1 VDAAARA
8 PLYGHAR
15 RRHTASNVRGSND
28 IATIQSLFR
37 FPTKGGFPMTHM
49 LKTILLTGTA
59 LAMLTAAPARSVE
72 AVNGISPN
80 GISPN
85 GLNPNG
91 LNPNGLRPNG
101 TNPNRLS
108 PNGFAGS
115 EHAANSA
122 GEIGRVIAVELPR

>member
-1 VDAAARA
+1 
-8 PLYGHAR
+8 
-15 RRHTASNVRGSND
+15 
-28 IATIQSLFR
+28 
-37 FPTKGGFPMTHM
+37 MTRL

-59 LAMLTAAPARSVE
+59 LAMLAAAPARSVE
-72 AVNGISPN
+72 AVNHISPN

-85 GLNPNG
+85 HVSPKGLNPNG
-91 LNPNGLRPNG
+91 VMPNG
-101 TNPNRLS
+101 LS

>member
-1 VDAAARA
+1 
-8 PLYGHAR
+8 
-15 RRHTASNVRGSND
+15 
-28 IATIQSLFR
+28 
-37 FPTKGGFPMTHM
+37 MTRM

-59 LAMLTAAPARSVE
+59 LAMLAAAPARSVE
-72 AVNGISPN
+72 AVNGLSPNHISPN

-85 GLNPNG
+85 HASPNG
-91 LNPNGLRPNG
+91 LNPNGVMPNG
-101 TNPNRLS
+101 LS

>member
-1 VDAAARA
+1 
-8 PLYGHAR
+8 
-15 RRHTASNVRGSND
+15 
-28 IATIQSLFR
+28 
-37 FPTKGGFPMTHM
+37 MTHM

-59 LAMLTAAPARSVE
+59 LAMLAAAPARSVE
-72 AVNGISPN
+72 AVNHISPN

-85 GLNPNG
+85 HVSPNG
-91 LNPNGLRPNG
+91 LNPNGVMPNG
-101 TNPNRLS
+101 LS

>member
-1 VDAAARA
+1 
-8 PLYGHAR
+8 
-15 RRHTASNVRGSND
+15 
-28 IATIQSLFR
+28 
-37 FPTKGGFPMTHM
+37 MTRM

-59 LAMLTAAPARSVE
+59 LAMLAAAPARSVE
-72 AVNGISPN
+72 AVNR
-80 GISPN
+80 ISPN

-91 LNPNGLRPNG
+91 I
-101 TNPNRLS
+101 S

>member
-1 VDAAARA
+1 
-8 PLYGHAR
+8 
-15 RRHTASNVRGSND
+15 
-28 IATIQSLFR
+28 
-37 FPTKGGFPMTHM
+37 M

-85 GLNPNG
+85 GISPNG
-91 LNPNGLRPNG
+91 LNPNGLSPNG
-101 TNPNRLS
+101 TNPNGTNPNGLS

>member
-1 VDAAARA
+1 
-8 PLYGHAR
+8 
-15 RRHTASNVRGSND
+15 
-28 IATIQSLFR
+28 
-37 FPTKGGFPMTHM
+37 MTRL

-59 LAMLTAAPARSVE
+59 LAMLAAAPARSVE
-72 AVNGISPN
+72 AVNRLSPNHISPN

-85 GLNPNG
+85 HVSPNG
-91 LNPNGLRPNG
+91 LNPNGVMPNG
-101 TNPNRLS
+101 LS

>member
-1 VDAAARA
+1 
-8 PLYGHAR
+8 
-15 RRHTASNVRGSND
+15 
-28 IATIQSLFR
+28 
-37 FPTKGGFPMTHM
+37 MTRM

-59 LAMLTAAPARSVE
+59 LAMLAAAPARSVE

-80 GISPN
+80 G
-85 GLNPNG
+85 LNPNG
-91 LNPNGLRPNG
+91 LSPNGISPNG
-101 TNPNRLS
+101 TNPNGIS